1 MKKTSDAT
9 SAQGTWAGDLG
20 AFDAGLRAR
29 GMAEKT
35 RRAYGVDVGQLAEWA
50 GAQGLD
56 ARGIDPRMLRRFAG
70 VISERGAS
78 KTTVARK
85 LAAIRT
91 FFRFLVERGEL
102 EANPADLVATP
113 KRDSYLPRVLKPGEV
128 AEVLERI
135 PVSGPVDRR
144 DRALSE
150 LAYGAGLRAEEIV
163 NLDVTDLDP
172 DAEELRVSG
181 KGGRTRI
188 IPA

>member
-1 MKKTSDAT
+1 MKNVPGAT
-9 SAQGTWAGDLG
+9 STEGTWARDLV

-70 VISERGAS
+70 VLSERGAS

-91 FFRFLVERGEL
+91 FYRHLVDRGEL
-102 EANPADLVATP
+102 EASPADLVATP
-113 KRDSYLPRVLKPGEV
+113 KRDSYLPRVLKP
-128 AEVLERI
+128 AEVSELLERI
-135 PVSGPVDRR
+135 PAGTPLELR
-144 DRALSE
+144 DRAMFE
-150 LAYGAGLRAEEIV
+150 LAYGAGLR
-163 NLDVTDLDP
+163 
-172 DAEELRVSG
+172 
-181 KGGRTRI
+181 
-188 IPA
+188 